1 MATIIDGKAV
11 AAKVKQ
17 EAAERVAKLKE
28 KGRSCGLAVV
38 LVGDDP
44 ASAVYVRNKRRDCV
58 ECGIEAL
65 DYDLPATCTQEELE
79 ELLSALNADPTVSG
93 ILVQMPL
100 PGHLDPE
107 RAIAHI
113 SPEKDVDGFHP
124 VNLGRLMRGLDGPRP
139 CTPTGVMRL
148 LREYDIPVA
157 GRQAVVLGRSTIV
170 GKPMALMLMEEH
182 ATVTICHSKTPNAA
196 ETSQRADA
204 GRQAVVLG
212 RSTIVGKPMALMLM
226 EEHAT
231 VTICHSKTPNAAE
244 TSQRADIV
252 ISAIGRPNLV
262 KANWMAPGATVID
275 VGMNRDENGKLCG
288 DVDYAEVEPIAG
300 AITPVPGGVGP
311 MTRAMLMLNT
321 VTAAERLAGMA
332 TLWPR

>member
-17 EAAERVAKLKE
+17 EAAARVAQLKA
-28 KGRSCGLAVV
+28 KGRACGLAVV

-79 ELLSALNADPTVSG
+79 ELLSELNADPAVSG

-148 LREYDIPVA
+148 LREYNVPV
-157 GRQAVVLGRSTIV
+157 
-170 GKPMALMLMEEH
+170 
-182 ATVTICHSKTPNAA
+182 
-196 ETSQRADA
+196 A

-262 KANWMAPGATVID
+262 KADWMAPGATVID
-275 VGMNRDENGKLCG
+275 VGMNRDENGRLCG
-288 DVDYAEVEPIAG
+288 DVDYAEVEPVAG

-332 TLWPR
+332 SAWPR

>member
-17 EAAERVAKLKE
+17 EAAARVAQLKA
-28 KGRSCGLAVV
+28 KGRACGLAVV

-79 ELLSALNADPTVSG
+79 ELLSELNADPAVSG

-148 LREYDIPVA
+148 LREYDVPVA
-157 GRQAVVLGRSTIV
+157 G
-170 GKPMALMLMEEH
+170 K
-182 ATVTICHSKTPNAA
+182 
-196 ETSQRADA
+196 
-204 GRQAVVLG
+204 QAVVLG

-262 KANWMAPGATVID
+262 KADWMAPGATVID
-275 VGMNRDENGKLCG
+275 VGMNRDENGRLCG
-288 DVDYAEVEPIAG
+288 DVDYAEVEPVAG

-311 MTRAMLMLNT
+311 MTRAILMLNT

-332 TLWPR
+332 TAWPR

>member
-17 EAAERVAKLKE
+17 EAAARVAQLKA
-28 KGRSCGLAVV
+28 KGRACGLAVV

-79 ELLSALNADPTVSG
+79 ELLSELNADPAVSG

-148 LREYDIPVA
+148 LREYDVPV
-157 GRQAVVLGRSTIV
+157 
-170 GKPMALMLMEEH
+170 
-182 ATVTICHSKTPNAA
+182 
-196 ETSQRADA
+196 A

-262 KANWMAPGATVID
+262 KADWMAPGATVID
-275 VGMNRDENGKLCG
+275 VGMNRDENGRLCG
-288 DVDYAEVEPIAG
+288 DVDYAEVEPVAG

-332 TLWPR
+332 TAWPR

>member
-17 EAAERVAKLKE
+17 EAAARVAQLKA
-28 KGRSCGLAVV
+28 KGRACGLAVV

-79 ELLSALNADPTVSG
+79 ELLSELNADPAVSG

-148 LREYDIPVA
+148 LREYNVPVA
-157 GRQAVVLGRSTIV
+157 G
-170 GKPMALMLMEEH
+170 K
-182 ATVTICHSKTPNAA
+182 
-196 ETSQRADA
+196 
-204 GRQAVVLG
+204 QAVVLG

-262 KANWMAPGATVID
+262 KADWMAPGATVID
-275 VGMNRDENGKLCG
+275 VGMNRDENGRLCG
-288 DVDYAEVEPIAG
+288 DVDYAEVEPVAG

-332 TLWPR
+332 TAWPR

>member
-17 EAAERVAKLKE
+17 EAAARVAQLKA
-28 KGRSCGLAVV
+28 KGRACGLAVV

-79 ELLSALNADPTVSG
+79 ELLSELNADPAVSG

-148 LREYDIPVA
+148 LREYNVPV
-157 GRQAVVLGRSTIV
+157 
-170 GKPMALMLMEEH
+170 
-182 ATVTICHSKTPNAA
+182 
-196 ETSQRADA
+196 A

-262 KANWMAPGATVID
+262 KADWMAPGATVID
-275 VGMNRDENGKLCG
+275 VGMNRDENGRLCG
-288 DVDYAEVEPIAG
+288 DVDYAEVEPVAG

-332 TLWPR
+332 TAWPR

>member
-17 EAAERVAKLKE
+17 EAAARVAQLKA
-28 KGRSCGLAVV
+28 KGRACGLAVV

-79 ELLSALNADPTVSG
+79 ELLSELNADPAVSG

-148 LREYDIPVA
+148 LREYDVPVA
-157 GRQAVVLGRSTIV
+157 G
-170 GKPMALMLMEEH
+170 K
-182 ATVTICHSKTPNAA
+182 
-196 ETSQRADA
+196 
-204 GRQAVVLG
+204 QAVVLG

-244 TSQRADIV
+244 TSQRADI
-252 ISAIGRPNLV
+252 GDQRHRPSQ
-262 KANWMAPGATVID
+262 PGQSRLD
-275 VGMNRDENGKLCG
+275 GPRRHG
-288 DVDYAEVEPIAG
+288 DRRGHEP
-300 AITPVPGGVGP
+300 
-311 MTRAMLMLNT
+311 R
-321 VTAAERLAGMA
+321 
-332 TLWPR
+332 

>member
-17 EAAERVAKLKE
+17 EAAARVAQLKA
-28 KGRSCGLAVV
+28 KGRACGLAVV

-79 ELLSALNADPTVSG
+79 ELLSELNADPAVSG

-148 LREYDIPVA
+148 LREYDVPVA
-157 GRQAVVLGRSTIV
+157 G
-170 GKPMALMLMEEH
+170 K
-182 ATVTICHSKTPNAA
+182 
-196 ETSQRADA
+196 
-204 GRQAVVLG
+204 QAVVLG

-262 KANWMAPGATVID
+262 KADWMAPGATVID
-275 VGMNRDENGKLCG
+275 VGMNRDENGRLCG

-332 TLWPR
+332 TAWPR

>member
-17 EAAERVAKLKE
+17 EAAARVAQLKA
-28 KGRSCGLAVV
+28 KGRACGLAVV

-79 ELLSALNADPTVSG
+79 ELLSELNADPAVSG

-148 LREYDIPVA
+148 LREYDVPVA
-157 GRQAVVLGRSTIV
+157 G
-170 GKPMALMLMEEH
+170 K
-182 ATVTICHSKTPNAA
+182 
-196 ETSQRADA
+196 
-204 GRQAVVLG
+204 QAVVLG

-262 KANWMAPGATVID
+262 KADWMAPGATVID
-275 VGMNRDENGKLCG
+275 VGMNRDENGRLCG
-288 DVDYAEVEPIAG
+288 DVDYAEVEPVAG

-332 TLWPR
+332 TAWPR

>member
-17 EAAERVAKLKE
+17 EAAVRVAQLKA
-28 KGRSCGLAVV
+28 KGRACGLAVV

-79 ELLSALNADPTVSG
+79 ELLSELNADPAVSG

-148 LREYDIPVA
+148 LREYNVPV
-157 GRQAVVLGRSTIV
+157 
-170 GKPMALMLMEEH
+170 
-182 ATVTICHSKTPNAA
+182 
-196 ETSQRADA
+196 A

-262 KANWMAPGATVID
+262 KADWMAPGATVID
-275 VGMNRDENGKLCG
+275 VGMNRDENGRLCG
-288 DVDYAEVEPIAG
+288 DVDYAEVEPVAG

-332 TLWPR
+332 TAWPR

>member
-17 EAAERVAKLKE
+17 EAAARVAQLKA
-28 KGRSCGLAVV
+28 KGRACGLAVG

-79 ELLSALNADPTVSG
+79 ELLSELNADPAVSG

-148 LREYDIPVA
+148 LREYDVPVA
-157 GRQAVVLGRSTIV
+157 G
-170 GKPMALMLMEEH
+170 K
-182 ATVTICHSKTPNAA
+182 
-196 ETSQRADA
+196 
-204 GRQAVVLG
+204 QAVVLG

-262 KANWMAPGATVID
+262 KADWMAPGATVID
-275 VGMNRDENGKLCG
+275 VGMNRDENGRLCG
-288 DVDYAEVEPIAG
+288 DVDYAEVEPVAG

-332 TLWPR
+332 TAWPR

>member
-17 EAAERVAKLKE
+17 EAAVRVVQLKA
-28 KGRSCGLAVV
+28 KGRACGLAVV

-44 ASAVYVRNKRRDCV
+44 ASTVYVRNKRRDCV

-79 ELLSALNADPTVSG
+79 ELLSELNADPAVSG

-148 LREYDIPVA
+148 LREYDVPV
-157 GRQAVVLGRSTIV
+157 
-170 GKPMALMLMEEH
+170 
-182 ATVTICHSKTPNAA
+182 
-196 ETSQRADA
+196 A

-262 KANWMAPGATVID
+262 KADWMAPGATVID
-275 VGMNRDENGKLCG
+275 VGMNRDENGRLCG
-288 DVDYAEVEPIAG
+288 DVDYAEVEPVAG

-332 TLWPR
+332 TAWPR

>member
-17 EAAERVAKLKE
+17 EAAVRVAQLKA
-28 KGRSCGLAVV
+28 KGRACGLAVV

-79 ELLSALNADPTVSG
+79 ELLSELNADPAVSG

-148 LREYDIPVA
+148 LREYDVPV
-157 GRQAVVLGRSTIV
+157 
-170 GKPMALMLMEEH
+170 
-182 ATVTICHSKTPNAA
+182 
-196 ETSQRADA
+196 A

-262 KANWMAPGATVID
+262 KADWMAPGATVID
-275 VGMNRDENGKLCG
+275 VGMNRDENGRLCG
-288 DVDYAEVEPIAG
+288 DVDYAEVEPVAG

-332 TLWPR
+332 TAWPR

>member
-17 EAAERVAKLKE
+17 EAAVRVAQLKA
-28 KGRSCGLAVV
+28 KGRACGLAVV

-79 ELLSALNADPTVSG
+79 ELLSELNADPAVSG

-139 CTPTGVMRL
+139 CTPTGIMRL
-148 LREYDIPVA
+148 LREYDVPV
-157 GRQAVVLGRSTIV
+157 
-170 GKPMALMLMEEH
+170 
-182 ATVTICHSKTPNAA
+182 
-196 ETSQRADA
+196 A

-262 KANWMAPGATVID
+262 KADWMAPGATVID
-275 VGMNRDENGKLCG
+275 VGMNRDENGRLCG
-288 DVDYAEVEPIAG
+288 DVDYAEVEPVAG

-332 TLWPR
+332 TAWPR

>member
-17 EAAERVAKLKE
+17 EAAARVAQLKA
-28 KGRSCGLAVV
+28 KGRACGLAVV

-79 ELLSALNADPTVSG
+79 ELLSELNADPAVSG

-148 LREYDIPVA
+148 LREYNVPV
-157 GRQAVVLGRSTIV
+157 
-170 GKPMALMLMEEH
+170 
-182 ATVTICHSKTPNAA
+182 
-196 ETSQRADA
+196 A

-262 KANWMAPGATVID
+262 KADWMAPGATVID
-275 VGMNRDENGKLCG
+275 VGMNRDEDGRLCG
-288 DVDYAEVEPIAG
+288 DVDYAEVEPVAG

-332 TLWPR
+332 TAWPR

>member
-17 EAAERVAKLKE
+17 EAAVRVAQLKA
-28 KGRSCGLAVV
+28 KGRACGLAVV

-79 ELLSALNADPTVSG
+79 ELLSELNADPAVSG
-93 ILVQMPL
+93 ILVQIPL

-148 LREYDIPVA
+148 LREYDVPVA
-157 GRQAVVLGRSTIV
+157 G
-170 GKPMALMLMEEH
+170 K
-182 ATVTICHSKTPNAA
+182 
-196 ETSQRADA
+196 
-204 GRQAVVLG
+204 QAVVLG

-262 KANWMAPGATVID
+262 KADWMAPGATVID
-275 VGMNRDENGKLCG
+275 VGMNRDENGRLCG
-288 DVDYAEVEPIAG
+288 DVDYAEVEPVAG

-332 TLWPR
+332 TAWPR

>member
-17 EAAERVAKLKE
+17 EAAARVAQLKA
-28 KGRSCGLAVV
+28 KGRACGLAVV

-79 ELLSALNADPTVSG
+79 ELLSELNADPAVSG

-139 CTPTGVMRL
+139 CTPTGVLRL
-148 LREYDIPVA
+148 LREYDVPVA
-157 GRQAVVLGRSTIV
+157 G
-170 GKPMALMLMEEH
+170 K
-182 ATVTICHSKTPNAA
+182 
-196 ETSQRADA
+196 
-204 GRQAVVLG
+204 QAVVLG

-262 KANWMAPGATVID
+262 KADWMAPGATVID
-275 VGMNRDENGKLCG
+275 VGMNRDENGRLCG
-288 DVDYAEVEPIAG
+288 DVDYAEVEPVAG

-332 TLWPR
+332 TAWPR

>member
-17 EAAERVAKLKE
+17 EAAARVAQLKA
-28 KGRSCGLAVV
+28 KGRACGLAVV

-79 ELLSALNADPTVSG
+79 ELLSELNADPAVSG

-148 LREYDIPVA
+148 LREYNVPVA

-182 ATVTICHSKTPNAA
+182 ATVP
-196 ETSQRADA
+196 
-204 GRQAVVLG
+204 
-212 RSTIVGKPMALMLM
+212 
-226 EEHAT
+226 
-231 VTICHSKTPNAAE
+231 ICHSKTPNAAE

-262 KANWMAPGATVID
+262 KADWMAPGATVID
-275 VGMNRDENGKLCG
+275 VGMNRDENGRLCG
-288 DVDYAEVEPIAG
+288 DVDYAEVEPVAG

-332 TLWPR
+332 TAWPR

>member
-17 EAAERVAKLKE
+17 EAAARVAQLKA
-28 KGRSCGLAVV
+28 KGRACGLAVV

-79 ELLSALNADPTVSG
+79 ELLSELNADPAVSG
-93 ILVQMPL
+93 ILVQIPL

-148 LREYDIPVA
+148 LREYDVPVA
-157 GRQAVVLGRSTIV
+157 G
-170 GKPMALMLMEEH
+170 K
-182 ATVTICHSKTPNAA
+182 
-196 ETSQRADA
+196 
-204 GRQAVVLG
+204 QAVVLG

-262 KANWMAPGATVID
+262 KADWMAPGATVID
-275 VGMNRDENGKLCG
+275 VGMNRDENGRLCG
-288 DVDYAEVEPIAG
+288 DVDYAEVEPVAG

-332 TLWPR
+332 TAWPR

>member
-17 EAAERVAKLKE
+17 EAAARVAQLKA
-28 KGRSCGLAVV
+28 KGRACGLAVV

-79 ELLSALNADPTVSG
+79 ELLSELNADPAVSG

-124 VNLGRLMRGLDGPRP
+124 VNLGRLMRGLDGPRS

-148 LREYDIPVA
+148 LREYDVPVA
-157 GRQAVVLGRSTIV
+157 G
-170 GKPMALMLMEEH
+170 K
-182 ATVTICHSKTPNAA
+182 
-196 ETSQRADA
+196 
-204 GRQAVVLG
+204 QAVVLG

-262 KANWMAPGATVID
+262 KADWMAPGATVID
-275 VGMNRDENGKLCG
+275 VGMNRDENGRLCG
-288 DVDYAEVEPIAG
+288 DVDYAEVEPVAG

-332 TLWPR
+332 TAWPR

>member
-1 MATIIDGKAV
+1 MATIVDGKAV

-17 EAAERVAKLKE
+17 EAAARVAQLKA
-28 KGRSCGLAVV
+28 KGRACGLAVV

-79 ELLSALNADPTVSG
+79 ELLSELNADPAVSG

-148 LREYDIPVA
+148 LREYNVPV
-157 GRQAVVLGRSTIV
+157 
-170 GKPMALMLMEEH
+170 
-182 ATVTICHSKTPNAA
+182 
-196 ETSQRADA
+196 A

-262 KANWMAPGATVID
+262 KADWMAPGATVID
-275 VGMNRDENGKLCG
+275 VGMNRDENGRLCG
-288 DVDYAEVEPIAG
+288 DVDYAEVEPVAG

-332 TLWPR
+332 TAWPR

>member
-17 EAAERVAKLKE
+17 EAAARVAQLKA
-28 KGRSCGLAVV
+28 KGRACGLAVV

-79 ELLSALNADPTVSG
+79 ELLSELNADPAVSG

-148 LREYDIPVA
+148 LREYNVPVA

-170 GKPMALMLMEEH
+170 G
-182 ATVTICHSKTPNAA
+182 
-196 ETSQRADA
+196 
-204 GRQAVVLG
+204 
-212 RSTIVGKPMALMLM
+212 MLM

-262 KANWMAPGATVID
+262 KADWMAPGATVID
-275 VGMNRDENGKLCG
+275 VGMNRDENGRLCG
-288 DVDYAEVEPIAG
+288 DVDYAEVEPVAG

-332 TLWPR
+332 TAWPR

>member
-1 MATIIDGKAV
+1 MATKIDGKSV
-11 AAKVKQ
+11 AAQVKQ
-17 EAAERVAKLKE
+17 EAAARVAQLKA
-28 KGRSCGLAVV
+28 KGRACGLAVV

-79 ELLSALNADPTVSG
+79 ELLSELNADPAVSG

-148 LREYDIPVA
+148 LREYDVPVA
-157 GRQAVVLGRSTIV
+157 G
-170 GKPMALMLMEEH
+170 K
-182 ATVTICHSKTPNAA
+182 
-196 ETSQRADA
+196 
-204 GRQAVVLG
+204 QAVVLG

-262 KANWMAPGATVID
+262 KADWMAPGATVID
-275 VGMNRDENGKLCG
+275 VGMNRDENGRLCG
-288 DVDYAEVEPIAG
+288 DVDYAEVEPVAG

-332 TLWPR
+332 TAWPR

>member
-17 EAAERVAKLKE
+17 EAAVRVVQLKA
-28 KGRSCGLAVV
+28 KGRACGLAVV

-44 ASAVYVRNKRRDCV
+44 ASTVYVRNKRRDCV

-79 ELLSALNADPTVSG
+79 ELLSELNADPAVSG

-148 LREYDIPVA
+148 LREYDVPV
-157 GRQAVVLGRSTIV
+157 
-170 GKPMALMLMEEH
+170 
-182 ATVTICHSKTPNAA
+182 
-196 ETSQRADA
+196 A

-262 KANWMAPGATVID
+262 KADWMAPGATVID
-275 VGMNRDENGKLCG
+275 VGMNRDENGRLCG
-288 DVDYAEVEPIAG
+288 DVDYAEVEPVAG
-300 AITPVPGGVGP
+300 AITHVPGDVGP

-332 TLWPR
+332 TAWPR

>member
-17 EAAERVAKLKE
+17 EAAARVAQLKA
-28 KGRSCGLAVV
+28 KGRACGLAVV

-79 ELLSALNADPTVSG
+79 ELLSELNADPAVSG

-148 LREYDIPVA
+148 LREYNVPVA

-196 ETSQRADA
+196 ETSQRA
-204 GRQAVVLG
+204 V
-212 RSTIVGKPMALMLM
+212 
-226 EEHAT
+226 
-231 VTICHSKTPNAAE
+231 
-244 TSQRADIV
+244 IV

-262 KANWMAPGATVID
+262 KADWMAPGATVID
-275 VGMNRDENGKLCG
+275 VGMNRDENGRLCG
-288 DVDYAEVEPIAG
+288 DVDYAEVEPVAG

-332 TLWPR
+332 TAWPR

>member
-17 EAAERVAKLKE
+17 EAAVRVAQLKA
-28 KGRSCGLAVV
+28 KGRACGLAVV

-79 ELLSALNADPTVSG
+79 ELLSELNADPAVSG

-148 LREYDIPVA
+148 LREYDVPV
-157 GRQAVVLGRSTIV
+157 
-170 GKPMALMLMEEH
+170 
-182 ATVTICHSKTPNAA
+182 
-196 ETSQRADA
+196 A

-262 KANWMAPGATVID
+262 KADWMAPGATVID
-275 VGMNRDENGKLCG
+275 VGMNRDENSRLCG
-288 DVDYAEVEPIAG
+288 DVDYAEVEPVAG

-332 TLWPR
+332 TAWPR

>member
-79 ELLSALNADPTVSG
+79 GLLSALNADPTVSG

-148 LREYDIPVA
+148 LREYDIPV
-157 GRQAVVLGRSTIV
+157 
-170 GKPMALMLMEEH
+170 
-182 ATVTICHSKTPNAA
+182 
-196 ETSQRADA
+196 A

>member
-17 EAAERVAKLKE
+17 EAAERVAQLKA
-28 KGRSCGLAVV
+28 KGRACGLAVV

-79 ELLSALNADPTVSG
+79 ELLSELNADPAVSG

-148 LREYDIPVA
+148 LREYNVPV
-157 GRQAVVLGRSTIV
+157 
-170 GKPMALMLMEEH
+170 
-182 ATVTICHSKTPNAA
+182 
-196 ETSQRADA
+196 A

-262 KANWMAPGATVID
+262 KADWMAPGATVID
-275 VGMNRDENGKLCG
+275 VGMNRDENGRLCG
-288 DVDYAEVEPIAG
+288 DVDYAEVEPVAG

-332 TLWPR
+332 TAWPR